1 MDGQVI
7 DGFGIVGN
15 VFGEP
20 WNRRYVHFYV
30 GVTILLILMMMYLML
45 ANILMMRMII
55 VMRMRMDV
63 IVKDDTYSA
72 NIVKKTIQKP

>member
-20 WNRRYVHFYV
+20 WNRRYMHFYV
-30 GVTILLILMMMYLML
+30 VVTILLILMML
-45 ANILMMRMII
+45 AKILMMRMII
-55 VMRMRMDV
+55 VMRMSMEV